1 MTDDDGDDDTME
13 GRLAH
18 ILESDAMDTVDLWL
32 TIVACLAAIETLYV
46 CALAT
51 YRYSRRIYHLPLQ
64 RWTIRVLLV
73 GPVYSVLMWVALWY
87 PSLDFYLAVPLGFY
101 ECYAF
106 FGFYAMLACF
116 ADGEDRLATAL
127 GSLNPGPPTA
137 YLYHPFGFNWCSCR
151 CDNYSPLFWGNIHY
165 AALPLKFGSS
175 RELLRF
181 LKRGVAQAMIVKPCS
196 LLLMLTL
203 EYLGYEEL
211 CNATRLLS
219 VVSFWCVANSITQ
232 LYHAVLPRI
241 RGLGGE
247 RLVVLLLVMV
257 SVLAIQDV
265 VISVFLIQEEAITAV
280 VTEVTKRRNHRTLH
294 RQIARYSHASLG
306 CAEQGNWAVEA
317 HTSTLM
323 EALADAIGHPIQTS
337 EPIVAWLARHAA
349 WLLTRFRV
357 RPNGKTSDLLPHRD
371 DYRGDVLIV
380 GELCWCLDPRPEA
393 TPAGAPGSG
402 WERWR
407 RRTSTWSARARAS
420 SRRGRCVASLR
431 TSAGASTR
439 WTLFGRCL
447 GATLA
452 R

>member
-181 LKRGVAQAMIVKPCS
+181 LNRGVAQAMIVKPCS

-203 EYLGYEEL
+203 EYLGYESLQRDALAQRRQLLVRREL
-211 CNATRLLS
+211 D
-219 VVSFWCVANSITQ
+219 
-232 LYHAVLPRI
+232 HAVVPCRVAADT
-241 RGLGGE
+241 GLGG
-247 RLVVLLLVMV
+247 RTPRR
-257 SVLAIQDV
+257 
-265 VISVFLIQEEAITAV
+265 FTARHGV
-280 VTEVTKRRNHRTLH
+280 GAGDPGRRHFYFFDPGGGDHGADGR
-294 RQIARYSHASLG
+294 A
-306 CAEQGNWAVEA
+306 
-317 HTSTLM
+317 
-323 EALADAIGHPIQTS
+323 ADAAGGDTDDSRIYG
-337 EPIVAWLARHAA
+337 
-349 WLLTRFRV
+349 LL
-357 RPNGKTSDLLPHRD
+357 D
-371 DYRGDVLIV
+371 DFLS
-380 GELCWCLDPRPEA
+380 A
-393 TPAGAPGSG
+393 TPAGEVPYVRAAERRVAGAVAVAP
-402 WERWR
+402 EHVPHEI
-407 RRTSTWSARARAS
+407 
-420 SRRGRCVASLR
+420 RGRRPGPVDDR
-431 TSAGASTR
+431 VEIKK
-439 WTLFGRCL
+439 
-447 GATLA
+447 
-452 R
+452 

>member
-1 MTDDDGDDDTME
+1 MLLLTIATVLGLRRNSALECVDTLGLAEGRMHTKGSPARRRTNNPTKQAAKKMTDDDGDDDTME

-265 VISVFLIQEEAITAV
+265 VISIFLIQEEAITAPTDALPTRLV
-280 VTEVTKRRNHRTLH
+280 VILTILEFT
-294 RQIARYSHASLG
+294 AF
-306 CAEQGNWAVEA
+306 
-317 HTSTLM
+317 ST
-323 EALADAIGHPIQTS
+323 IFY
-337 EPIVAWLARHAA
+337 R
-349 WLLTRFRV
+349 
-357 RPNGKTSDLLPHRD
+357 LLPPEKFRTFARRSGASPEQSPSHQSMS
-371 DYRGDVLIV
+371 LMKFV
-380 GELCWCLDPRPEA
+380 GVVLDP
-393 TPAGAPGSG
+393 
-402 WERWR
+402 
-407 RRTSTWSARARAS
+407 STMFRIN
-420 SRRGRCVASLR
+420 RGRFVSAYEGAASDTFDDLAHLSHLGVAEAKQDES
-431 TSAGASTR
+431 SALVPEK
-439 WTLFGRCL
+439 W
-447 GATLA
+447 
-452 R
+452 

>member
-1 MTDDDGDDDTME
+1 
-13 GRLAH
+13 
-18 ILESDAMDTVDLWL
+18 MDTVDLWL

-51 YRYSRRIYHLPLQ
+51 YRYSRRVYHLPLQ

-151 CDNYSPLFWGNIHY
+151 CDNYSPLFWGNVHY

-265 VISVFLIQEEAITAV
+265 VISVFLIQEEAITAPTDALPTRLV
-280 VTEVTKRRNHRTLH
+280 VILTILEFTAFSTIFYRLLPPEKFRTFARRSGASPEQAPTHQSMSLVKFVGVVLDPSTTVWKSKSELRQPERHQSRRRNRCNL
-294 RQIARYSHASLG
+294 AS
-306 CAEQGNWAVEA
+306 
-317 HTSTLM
+317 M
-323 EALADAIGHPIQTS
+323 ALALPAIEQMQLRG
-337 EPIVAWLARHAA
+337 R
-349 WLLTRFRV
+349 R
-357 RPNGKTSDLLPHRD
+357 
-371 DYRGDVLIV
+371 RGDGL
-380 GELCWCLDPRPEA
+380 GRPKFDFH
-393 TPAGAPGSG
+393 TV
-402 WERWR
+402 R
-407 RRTSTWSARARAS
+407 RCSASTGGAS
-420 SRRGRCVASLR
+420 SRPTRAPRRTRSTTWP
-431 TSAGASTR
+431 TSASPRRSRTR
-439 WTLFGRCL
+439 
-447 GATLA
+447 AA
-452 R
+452 RSCPRSGKICSW

>member
-32 TIVACLAAIETLYV
+32 TIVACLAP
-46 CALAT
+46 
-51 YRYSRRIYHLPLQ
+51 SRRCMCAPWQHTGIPAARLPPATPTVDDP
-64 RWTIRVLLV
+64 RLLV

-137 YLYHPFGFNWCSCR
+137 YLYHPLVFIGCSCR

-175 RELLRF
+175 RVPTRFF

-265 VISVFLIQEEAITAV
+265 VISIFLIQEEAITAPTDALPTRLV
-280 VTEVTKRRNHRTLH
+280 VILTILEFT
-294 RQIARYSHASLG
+294 AF
-306 CAEQGNWAVEA
+306 
-317 HTSTLM
+317 STIFYRL
-323 EALADAIGHPIQTS
+323 L
-337 EPIVAWLARHAA
+337 LAR
-349 WLLTRFRV
+349 TTRRFRTKFCT
-357 RPNGKTSDLLPHRD
+357 G
-371 DYRGDVLIV
+371 
-380 GELCWCLDPRPEA
+380 PR
-393 TPAGAPGSG
+393 AGACSIDA
-402 WERWR
+402 R
-407 RRTSTWSARARAS
+407 RSHQSNPPRA
-420 SRRGRCVASLR
+420 CPL
-431 TSAGASTR
+431 
-439 WTLFGRCL
+439 
-447 GATLA
+447 
-452 R
+452 

>member
-1 MTDDDGDDDTME
+1 
-13 GRLAH
+13 
-18 ILESDAMDTVDLWL
+18 
-32 TIVACLAAIETLYV
+32 
-46 CALAT
+46 
-51 YRYSRRIYHLPLQ
+51 
-64 RWTIRVLLV
+64 VLLV

-151 CDNYSPLFWGNIHY
+151 CDNYSPLFWGNVHY

-265 VISVFLIQEEAITAV
+265 VISVFLIQEEAITAPTDALPTRLV
-280 VTEVTKRRNHRTLH
+280 VILTILEFT
-294 RQIARYSHASLG
+294 AF
-306 CAEQGNWAVEA
+306 
-317 HTSTLM
+317 ST
-323 EALADAIGHPIQTS
+323 IFY
-337 EPIVAWLARHAA
+337 R
-349 WLLTRFRV
+349 
-357 RPNGKTSDLLPHRD
+357 LLPPEKFRTFARRSGASPEQAPTHQSMS
-371 DYRGDVLIV
+371 LMKFV
-380 GELCWCLDPRPEA
+380 GVVLDPSTTVWKSKSELGYAIEQTQLR
-393 TPAGAPGSG
+393 G
-402 WERWR
+402 R
-407 RRTSTWSARARAS
+407 RRVNGLGRPKFDFHTGRRCSASTGGAS
-420 SRRGRCVASLR
+420 SRPTRARPRTRSTTWP
-431 TSAGASTR
+431 TSASPRRSRTR
-439 WTLFGRCL
+439 
-447 GATLA
+447 AA
-452 R
+452 RSCPRSGKICSW

>member
-1 MTDDDGDDDTME
+1 MHKRQPVHAAAATQQERRQPKKMTDDDGDDDTME

-51 YRYSRRIYHLPLQ
+51 YRYSRRVYHLPLQ

-265 VISVFLIQEEAITAV
+265 VISIFLIQEEAITAPTDALPTRLV
-280 VTEVTKRRNHRTLH
+280 VILTILEFT
-294 RQIARYSHASLG
+294 AF
-306 CAEQGNWAVEA
+306 
-317 HTSTLM
+317 ST
-323 EALADAIGHPIQTS
+323 IFY
-337 EPIVAWLARHAA
+337 R
-349 WLLTRFRV
+349 
-357 RPNGKTSDLLPHRD
+357 LLP
-371 DYRGDVLIV
+371 V
-380 GELCWCLDPRPEA
+380 WKSTSA
-393 TPAGAPGSG
+393 SGAP
-402 WERWR
+402 
-407 RRTSTWSARARAS
+407 TFFHKVI
-420 SRRGRCVASLR
+420 SRR
-431 TSAGASTR
+431 
-439 WTLFGRCL
+439 
-447 GATLA
+447 
-452 R
+452 